1 MALDFFLSLSLQ
13 QRATRLVGPATHGA
27 MARRAM
33 AAPCVLAM
41 VAAVATL
48 ATMAWL
54 VPAQAQQQGASPAA
68 VAAGYPS
75 RPLRL
80 VVPHAA
86 GGNSDAFGRILGAR
100 LAERL
105 GQQVIV
111 ENRAGAGGTVA
122 SESIARATP
131 DGYLFM
137 VGDNGTHAVAPTLF
151 ARLNYNVMRDFTPIT
166 LAASFPTVL
175 LLHPSV
181 PAKNTQE
188 FIALVRAN
196 PGKYSFAS
204 AGTGNVSHLAQE
216 IFRTVAGGL
225 DMTHIP
231 YKGGAPAVQALLAGD
246 VTMTAVSANT
256 ALPHI
261 RSGRARPFGVASDKR
276 AAALPDVP
284 TLAEAG
290 LKGAEAGAWLAI
302 FAPPGLPRDIV
313 SVLNREIVATLNL
326 PDVRERL
333 SAIGLEVIGSSAEQL
348 TAYLPGELE
357 KWGRAV
363 RLSGARVD

>member
-1 MALDFFLSLSLQ
+1 
-13 QRATRLVGPATHGA
+13 
-27 MARRAM
+27 
-33 AAPCVLAM
+33 
-41 VAAVATL
+41 
-48 ATMAWL
+48 
-54 VPAQAQQQGASPAA
+54 
-68 VAAGYPS
+68 
-75 RPLRL
+75 
-80 VVPHAA
+80 
-86 GGNSDAFGRILGAR
+86 
-100 LAERL
+100 
-105 GQQVIV
+105 
-111 ENRAGAGGTVA
+111 
-122 SESIARATP
+122 
-131 DGYLFM
+131 
-137 VGDNGTHAVAPTLF
+137 
-151 ARLNYNVMRDFTPIT
+151 
-166 LAASFPTVL
+166 
-175 LLHPSV
+175 V
-181 PAKNTQE
+181 PAKNTRE

-326 PDVRERL
+326 PEVRERM
-333 SAIGLEVIGSSAEQL
+333 SAIGLEVIGSSAEHL

-363 RLSGARVD
+363 RISGARVD

>member
-1 MALDFFLSLSLQ
+1 MTLRLLISLPPA
-13 QRATRLVGPATHGA
+13 QRFVRFS
-27 MARRAM
+27 RESI
-33 AAPCVLAM
+33 LA
-41 VAAVATL
+41 ATL
-48 ATMAWL
+48 AL
-54 VPAQAQQQGASPAA
+54 VLLLLPVLTPAQQQGTSSATTSA
-68 VAAGYPS
+68 AAGYPS

-80 VVPHAA
+80 IVPHAA

-105 GQQVIV
+105 GQQVVV

-151 ARLNYNVMRDFTPIT
+151 AKLNYNVMRDFTPIT

-326 PDVRERL
+326 PEVRERL
-333 SAIGLEVIGSSAEQL
+333 SAIGLEVIGSSAEHL

-363 RLSGARVD
+363 RISGARVD